1 MSWFSSL
8 VSAVTSVARKAVQW
22 VSEGIKAVAQFASK
36 AIDTVKAGWDALK
49 TQRASPATS
58 AAQENDLPRRRAEAL
73 SLAAAADRRLVAEI
87 ARRQAIS
94 EADMRRAEALEAAA
108 RNAELERERRRVEQQ
123 AFLQSARDLEQD
135 LRQVMNSEQPADF
148 EEYARASLAEMIIKH
163 LKKKAATLD
172 GWCSLS
178 PIELDAAYALPA
190 LAREGGSKTE
200 TAYHQEKM
208 NAYCLEEFGKP
219 LAVLA
224 AENFFEPYNLQLLEI
239 EKEIKNQKQKQNHEE
254 IERRSYEA
262 KKVVEGL
269 SGPDSERFEQLR
281 RDIDARHQSIDGNAR
296 RQEDLALVTGVNE
309 GLLEIYSGA
318 EDDPLMIDEG
328 REVGRVLMAWQQKK
342 EPLTAADRVS
352 LSDFAGCYVS
362 RAKSRT
368 QQLSQRRLV
377 PVSLSI

>member
-49 TQRASPATS
+49 TQRATPATS
-58 AAQENDLPRRRAEAL
+58 AAQKNDLPRRRAEAL

-135 LRQVMNSEQPADF
+135 LRQVMNSDQLVDF
-148 EEYARASLAEMIIKH
+148 EEYARVSLAEMIIKH

-200 TAYHQEKM
+200 AAYHQEKL
-208 NAYCLEEFGKP
+208 NAYCIEEFGKP

-224 AENFFEPYNLQLLEI
+224 AESFFEPYNLQALET
-239 EKEIKNQKQKQNHEE
+239 EMELKKQRQAQNHLE
-254 IERRSYEA
+254 IERRSYDA

-269 SGPDSERFEQLR
+269 SVADSKHLEKLGVE
-281 RDIDARHQSIDGNAR
+281 IDLGRKSIDENQR
-296 RQEDLALVTGVNE
+296 RQIDLDLVTGVNE

-318 EDDPLMIDEG
+318 EDDPVMIDEG
-328 REVGRVLMAWQQKK
+328 REVGRVLLAWQQRK
-342 EPLTAADRVS
+342 EPLTAADRMS
-352 LSDFAGCYVS
+352 LSDFAGCYVN
-362 RAKSRT
+362 RARSRT
-368 QQLSQRRLV
+368 AQLSQRRLV
-377 PVSLSI
+377 PVSLTA